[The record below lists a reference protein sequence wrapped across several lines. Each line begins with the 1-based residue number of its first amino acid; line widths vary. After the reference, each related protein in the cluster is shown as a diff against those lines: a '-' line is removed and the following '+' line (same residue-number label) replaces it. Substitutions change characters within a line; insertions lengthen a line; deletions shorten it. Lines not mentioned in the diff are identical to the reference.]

1 MQEIS
6 IMQANESDIF
16 KSQQLTIGVDLG
28 DRFSAYC
35 ILDEAGEILREQ
47 ELSTT
52 SVEMKQTF
60 GRMVRSRIAMETGTH
75 SPWVSR
81 LMTALGHEVIVAHA
95 RNVQLI
101 TESRRKDDRMELAT
115 TR

>member
-1 MQEIS
+1 ME
-6 IMQANESDIF
+6 ANGSEIF
-16 KSQQLTIGVDLG
+16 KSPQLTIGLDLG
-28 DRFSAYC
+28 DRSSRYC
-35 ILDEAGEILREQ
+35 VLNAAGDILLERKLA
-47 ELSTT
+47 TT
-52 SVEMKQTF
+52 SQAMKQVF
-60 GRMVRSRIAMETGTH
+60 GSMLRSRVAMETGTH